1 MRKFVFII
9 CFLAMSFFTS
19 CVSTPV
25 EEKEDVIENL
35 QENDLDKKDL
45 IEDIEEN
52 AAEDIE
58 DKLKEVEKINE
69 EESVLE
75 NLSEEKEDVIE
86 NLQENDLDKKDLIEN
101 IEENTEENIEG
112 KLKEVEKINEEEPV
126 LENLSEEKEVEE
138 TENLQENDLDEKV
151 LIENIEENAE
161 EDIEGELK
169 EVEKINEE
177 EPVLENLS
185 EEKEDEETENLQEND
200 LDEKVLIEN
209 IEANTEY
216 NIEGELK
223 EVEKINAEEPI
234 LENLSEEKEVEEIE
248 NLQENDL
255 ETKEAI
261 IPISRKVEM
270 DCRQYLDIKYPGFGW
285 TYLGEVYPDGS
296 IKEENL
302 LSYFGR
308 RRNTSDT
315 LFTLRSTESGTT
327 ILHFYKQDVL
337 TASFIDDFLEVEI
350 TSEIGQIGSRVSPP
364 LYEDVVPQNQFTI
377 PQPIFAENIEMSPV
391 ETITNITESNTISDS
406 KPMPI
411 VQREETNKKVDKEDI
426 EVQNKKQNDVNV
438 NMSNEKKIIE
448 SNETRFAEI
457 FIPQKKEEKITVENK
472 DLPLKS
478 DISNNAFPKKASVT
492 TVEENKKENLQETE
506 LSQNINSLENENISK
521 YIPTDENLSNK
532 KEENFDANLSL
543 LEEAQ
548 NEFYEENYSKAA
560 ELIEIFLAQSASK
573 IDAALYLK
581 GQIFEANSDIQNI
594 RTALSAYKKILKEYP
609 LSPFWQQAKNR
620 HTYLNR
626 FYFDIR

>member
-9 CFLAMSFFTS
+9 CFLAMSIFTS

-45 IEDIEEN
+45 IENIEEN
-52 AAEDIE
+52 TEKNIE
-58 DKLKEVEKINE
+58 VELKEVEKINAE
-69 EESVLE
+69 EPILE
-75 NLSEEKEDVIE
+75 NLSEEKEVEETE

-112 KLKEVEKINEEEPV
+112 
-126 LENLSEEKEVEE
+126 
-138 TENLQENDLDEKV
+138 
-151 LIENIEENAE
+151 
-161 EDIEGELK
+161 
-169 EVEKINEE
+169 
-177 EPVLENLS
+177 
-185 EEKEDEETENLQEND
+185 
-200 LDEKVLIEN
+200 
-209 IEANTEY
+209 
-216 NIEGELK
+216 ELK
-223 EVEKINAEEPI
+223 EVEKINAEEPV

-270 DCRQYLDIKYPGFGW
+270 DCSQYLDIKYPGFGW

-426 EVQNKKQNDVNV
+426 EVENKKQNDVNV

-478 DISNNAFPKKASVT
+478 DISNNVPKKASVT

-506 LSQNINSLENENISK
+506 LSQNITSLENENISK

-594 RTALSAYKKILKEYP
+594 RTALGAYKKILKEYP
-609 LSPFWQQAKNR
+609 LSPFCQQEKNR